1 MTHRTLGRGLGA
13 SPLEGRWCT
22 HRLALAVDSGMEIE
36 PTRLEAFAATLR
48 PRLAGDLR
56 LDALSRALYAT
67 DASLYREPPLG
78 VLVPAH
84 TDDIQ
89 AALEEGAR
97 FGVPVVARGSG
108 SSLAGSA
115 VSGGLV
121 VDTTKHLNHILS
133 VDAEARTATVQP
145 GVVLDDLNRA
155 AAAHGLTFGPDP
167 ASSNRATLGGMLGT
181 NATGTHSIQYGS
193 TVDWTESARV
203 LLHDGSPAAFAALSA
218 EAWDARARQ
227 SGAEGEIYKR
237 VGALLAVHEQAIR
250 RDTPRWWRRA
260 GGYRLERMME
270 APEVDR
276 GPGRAYDGTRNLA
289 HLLAG
294 SEGTLAFATEITVGL
309 TERPPHAAL
318 GVVHFETRASALEAV
333 AGILETGPTA
343 VELFDRIAL
352 ARALDVAEYAP
363 KLHFVQRGPHG
374 ELPGALLIV
383 EYSGESL
390 AACRDGLA
398 GLRRHLGAGAVI
410 TDLEDETRMADVYAV
425 RKVGLGLAMSARLPV
440 QAAAIIEDAA
450 VPVEHLPAYIRELEE
465 VMAEW
470 NVDAV
475 AYAHASAG
483 CLHVR
488 PFLDLRQPREVEA
501 LEAVARGSARLARKY
516 GGVIA
521 SEHGDGRARG
531 ALAEDFYTPALYAAY
546 QATKR
551 AFDPAGRLNPGKI
564 VDVPPLTEA
573 LRMGPDYQTSPVASG
588 LAFYDASGRDIGFN
602 EAVEACNGSAV
613 CRKVGAGTMCP
624 PFMATREEKDS
635 TRGRANALREALSG
649 GLDSLTSPEVAE
661 ALDLCVSCKACQS
674 ECPASVD
681 MAALKTVWQSKKW
694 DEQSPPARTR
704 LFAHLPV
711 VAKRVAGPLAAVAN
725 RINRLPPAR
734 AALAALGIAKKRALP
749 PFATRPF
756 SEREVPAPTGEGPRV
771 ALFAD
776 TFGRFQEP
784 HIPRAALRVL
794 QAAGAR
800 VEVPPY
806 RCCGRTYL
814 SKGFVPHATRL
825 AHRLVETYA
834 PLAEAGVAIVGLEPS
849 CILTLRDEIPRLVQ
863 SDAARAV
870 AKAAVTFEEWC
881 ATHADRL
888 SGLDWRSSPGDAL
901 VHGHC
906 HQKALSTMSASAAC
920 LGAAGFGVSDTKAG
934 CCGVAG
940 SFGYEA
946 EHYDVSI
953 QIAEDRLAP
962 AVRAAPDAVVVAAGT
977 SCREQI
983 EHTTGRRALHPAEA
997 LAERL
1002 G

>member
-1 MTHRTLGRGLGA
+1 MQ
-13 SPLEGRWCT
+13 
-22 HRLALAVDSGMEIE
+22 IE
-36 PTRLEAFAATLR
+36 PARLDEFAAAVR
-48 PRLAGDLR
+48 PRIAGDLR
-56 LDALSRALYAT
+56 LDALSAALYAT

-78 VLVPAH
+78 VLVPRH
-84 TDDIQ
+84 VDDVQ
-89 AALEEGAR
+89 AAIEEGAR

-121 VDTTKHLNHILS
+121 VDTTKHLRQIVA

-155 AAAHGLTFGPDP
+155 AAVHGLTFGPDP

-193 TVDWTESARV
+193 VVDWVEAADV
-203 LLHDGSPAAFAALSA
+203 LLADGTPATFGPLDAAS
-218 EAWDARARQ
+218 WTARTQA
-227 SGAEGEIYKR
+227 GGTEGEVVRR
-237 VGALLAVHEQAIR
+237 VDALLRVHEHAIR
-250 RDTPRWWRRA
+250 QDTPRWWRRA

-276 GPGRAYDGTRNLA
+276 GPGRPWDGTRNLA

-318 GVVHFETRASALEAV
+318 GVVHFPSRASALEAV
-333 AGILETGPTA
+333 AGIMETGPTA

-352 ARALDVAEYAP
+352 ERALDVTEYAP
-363 KLHFVQRGPHG
+363 KLHFVQRGTHG
-374 ELPGALLIV
+374 ELPAALLIV

-390 AACRDGLA
+390 LECRDGLA
-398 GLRRHLGAGAVI
+398 GLRRHLGPGAVI
-410 TDLEDETRMADVYAV
+410 TDLEEEKRMADVYAV

-450 VPVEHLPAYIRELEE
+450 VPVEHLPAYIRELEG
-465 VMAEW
+465 VLAEW
-470 NVDAV
+470 DVDAV

-488 PFLDLRQPREVEA
+488 PFLDLREPRQVEA

-551 AFDPAGRLNPGKI
+551 AFDPHGRLNPGKI

-573 LRMGPDYQTSPVASG
+573 LRMGPDYRSRSVATA
-588 LAFYDASGRDIGFN
+588 LTFPDARGRDVGFA

-613 CRKVGAGTMCP
+613 CRKTDVGTMCP

-635 TRGRANALREALSG
+635 TRGRGNALREALSG
-649 GLDSLTSPEVAE
+649 GLPSLTGPEVAE
-661 ALDLCVSCKACQS
+661 ALDLCVSCKACKA

-681 MAALKTVWQSKKW
+681 MAALKTVWL
-694 DEQSPPARTR
+694 EQTYKEKGPSARAR
-704 LFAHLPV
+704 LFAHLPA
-711 VAKRVAGPLAAVAN
+711 VARRVAGPLAAVAN
-725 RINRLPPAR
+725 RVNALPPAR
-734 AALAALGIAKKRALP
+734 AALARLGIARERALP

-756 SEREVPAPTGEGPRV
+756 KSSEAGRPATDPDAPRV
-771 ALFAD
+771 ALYVD

-784 HIPRAALRVL
+784 SIPRAALRVL
-794 QAAGAR
+794 QAAGAS
-800 VEVPPY
+800 VEVPEY

-814 SKGFVPHATRL
+814 SKGFVPHAERL
-825 AHRLVETYA
+825 ARRLVDAYA
-834 PLAEAGVAIVGLEPS
+834 PLARAGVMIVGLEPS
-849 CILTLRDEIPRLVQ
+849 CILTLRDEVPRLVPGE
-863 SDAARAV
+863 DAQAV
-870 AKAAVTFEEWC
+870 AAAAVTFEEWC
-881 ATHADRL
+881 DAHADRL
-888 SGLDWRSSPGDAL
+888 AALDWRTPAGSSDTAL

-906 HQKALSTMSASAAC
+906 HQKALSRMSASWGC
-920 LGAAGFGVSDTKAG
+920 LGAAGLSVAETDAG

-953 QIAEDRLAP
+953 AIAEDRLAP
-962 AVRAAPDAVVVAAGT
+962 SVRANPGAVVVAAGT

-983 EHTTGRRALHPAEA
+983 EHTTGRTALHPAEV
-997 LAERL
+997 LASRL

>member
-1 MTHRTLGRGLGA
+1 ME
-13 SPLEGRWCT
+13 LEP
-22 HRLALAVDSGMEIE
+22 A
-36 PTRLEAFAATLR
+36 RLEAFAAAVR

-56 LDALSRALYAT
+56 LDALSKALYAT

-78 VLVPAH
+78 VLIPKHA
-84 TDDIQ
+84 DDVQ
-89 AALEEGAR
+89 AALEAAAQY
-97 FGVPVVARGSG
+97 GVPLAARGSG

-121 VDTTKHLNHILS
+121 VDTTKHLGAIVAL
-133 VDAEARTATVQP
+133 DAEARTATVQP

-155 AAAHGLTFGPDP
+155 AAVHGLTIGPDP

-181 NATGTHSIQYGS
+181 NATGTHSIQYGAV
-193 TVDWTESARV
+193 VDWTESARV
-203 LLHDGSPAAFAALSA
+203 LLADGTPADFGALSP
-218 EAWDARARQ
+218 EAWAHQARQ
-227 SGAEGEIYKR
+227 SGTLGDVTKR
-237 VGALLAVHEQAIR
+237 VDALLTVHEHAIR
-250 RDTPRWWRRA
+250 TDTARWWRRA

-276 GPGRAYDGTRNLA
+276 GPGRAWDGTRNLA

-294 SEGTLAFATEITVGL
+294 SEGTLAFATEITLGL
-309 TERPPHAAL
+309 VEKPAHAAL
-318 GVVHFETRASALEAV
+318 GVVHYPSRMGALEAV
-333 AGILETGPTA
+333 EGILETGPTA

-352 ARALDVAEYAP
+352 ERALDVTEYAP
-363 KLHFVQRGPHG
+363 KLHFVQCGPHG
-374 ELPGALLIV
+374 ELPAALLIV
-383 EYSGESL
+383 EYSGASL
-390 AACRDGLA
+390 AECREGLA
-398 GLRRHLGAGAVI
+398 SLRRHLGAGAVI
-410 TDLEDETRMADVYAV
+410 TDLEEEARMADVYAV

-465 VMAEW
+465 AMAADSVE
-470 NVDAV
+470 AV
-475 AYAHASAG
+475 IYAHASAG

-488 PFLDLRQPREVEA
+488 PFLDLRQPQQ
-501 LEAVARGSARLARKY
+501 VAAMERIARASARLAKTY

-531 ALAEDFYTPALYAAY
+531 ALAEEFYSPALYAAY

-551 AFDPAGRLNPGKI
+551 AFDPGGRLNPGKI

-573 LRMGPDYQTSPVASG
+573 LRMGPDYRPSPVATG
-588 LAFYDASGRDIGFN
+588 LAFYDSAGQDIGFTA
-602 EAVEACNGSAV
+602 AVEACNGSAV
-613 CRKVGAGTMCP
+613 CRKTDVGTMCP

-649 GLDSLTSPEVAE
+649 GLDSLTGPEVAE
-661 ALDLCVSCKACQS
+661 ALDLCVSCKACKA

-694 DEQSPPARTR
+694 ETETPSPRTR

-711 VAKRVAGPLAAVAN
+711 VARRVAGPLARVAN
-725 RINRLPPAR
+725 VVNRLPPAR
-734 AALAALGIAKKRALP
+734 AALAAIGVSRERALP
-749 PFATRPF
+749 AFATRPF
-756 SEREVPAPTGEGPRV
+756 SEKEAPTPTGDGPRV

-784 HIPRAALRVL
+784 SIPRAALAVL
-794 QAAGAR
+794 TAAGAR

-806 RCCGRTYL
+806 RCCGRTYV
-814 SKGFVPHATRL
+814 SKGYLPHATRL

-834 PLAEAGVAIVGLEPS
+834 PLAHDGVAIVGLEPS

-863 SDAARAV
+863 SDDARAV
-870 AKAAVTFEEWC
+870 AAAAVTFEEWC
-881 ATHADRL
+881 AAHADRL
-888 SGLDWRSSPGDAL
+888 AALDWAGAGDAL

-906 HQKALSTMSASAAC
+906 HQKALSTMAASHAC
-920 LGAAGFGVSDTKAG
+920 LGAAGLAVSETKAG

-940 SFGYEA
+940 AFGYEA
-946 EHYDVSI
+946 EHYDVSVA
-953 QIAEDRLAP
+953 IAEDRLAP

-997 LAERL
+997 LAARL
-1002 G
+1002 R

>member
-1 MTHRTLGRGLGA
+1 MQIDR
-13 SPLEGRWCT
+13 P
-22 HRLALAVDSGMEIE
+22 RLD
-36 PTRLEAFAATLR
+36 AFAAAVR
-48 PRLAGDLR
+48 PRIAGDLR
-56 LDALSRALYAT
+56 LDALSTALYAT

-78 VLVPAH
+78 VLIPQHA
-84 TDDIQ
+84 DDIQ

-97 FGVPVVARGSG
+97 YGVPIVARGSG

-121 VDTTKHLNHILS
+121 VDTTKHLREIVR

-181 NATGTHSIQYGS
+181 NATGTHSIQYGAV
-193 TVDWTESARV
+193 VDWVESAEV
-203 LLHDGSPAAFAALSA
+203 LLADGTPATFSALTPDAWAAKV
-218 EAWDARARQ
+218 
-227 SGAEGEIYKR
+227 GAAGTEGEILKR
-237 VGALLAVHEQAIR
+237 VDALLKVHEHAIR
-250 RDTPRWWRRA
+250 TDTPRWWRRA
-260 GGYRLERMME
+260 GGYRLERMVE

-276 GPGRAYDGTRNLA
+276 GPGRAWDGTRNLA
-289 HLLAG
+289 QLLAG

-309 TERPPHAAL
+309 TERPAHAAL
-318 GVVHFETRASALEAV
+318 GVVHFPSRAAALEAV
-333 AGILETGPTA
+333 AGIMETDPTA

-352 ARALDVAEYAP
+352 ARALDVTEYAP

-374 ELPGALLIV
+374 ALPGALLIV
-383 EYSGESL
+383 EYSGASMAEV
-390 AACRDGLA
+390 RDGLA
-398 GLRRHLGAGAVI
+398 RLGRHLGPSAVI
-410 TDLEDETRMADVYAV
+410 TRLEEEARMADVYAV

-488 PFLDLRQPREVEA
+488 PFLDLREPQQVEA
-501 LEAVARGSARLARKY
+501 LEAVARGSARLAKKY

-551 AFDPAGRLNPGKI
+551 AFDPTGQLNPGKI

-573 LRMGPDYQTSPVASG
+573 LRMGPDYHARSVSTAMTFPDVT
-588 LAFYDASGRDIGFN
+588 GRDVGFL

-613 CRKVGAGTMCP
+613 CRKTDVGTMCP
-624 PFMATREEKDS
+624 PFMATREEKDA

-649 GLDSLTSPEVAE
+649 GLPSLTGPEVAE
-661 ALDLCVSCKACQS
+661 ALDLCLSCKACKA

-681 MAALKTVWQSKKW
+681 MAALKSVWL
-694 DEQSPPARTR
+694 EQKYKEAGPSARAR
-704 LFAHLPV
+704 LFGFMPQM
-711 VAKRVAGPLAAVAN
+711 AKRVAGPLAAVAN
-725 RINRLPPAR
+725 RVNALAPAR
-734 AALAALGIAKKRALP
+734 AAFARLGVATQRP
-749 PFATRPF
+749 MPTFATKPF
-756 SEREVPAPTGEGPRV
+756 KSSEAGAAPASPEAPRV
-771 ALFAD
+771 ALYVD

-784 HIPRAALRVL
+784 SIPRAALTVL
-794 QAAGAR
+794 QAAGAH
-800 VEVPPY
+800 VEVPAY

-814 SKGFVPHATRL
+814 SKGFVPQAEKL
-825 AHRLVETYA
+825 ARELVTTYA
-834 PLAEAGVAIVGLEPS
+834 PLAKAGVAIVGLEPS
-849 CILTLRDEIPRLVQ
+849 CILTLRDEVPRLVPGD
-863 SDAARAV
+863 DAKAV
-870 AKAAVTFEEWC
+870 AAAAVTFEEWC
-881 ATHADRL
+881 DAHADRL
-888 SGLDWRSSPGDAL
+888 AALDWQTPAGETDMAL

-906 HQKALSTMSASAAC
+906 HQKALSRMSASHAC
-920 LGAAGFGVSDTKAG
+920 LGAAGLSVTESGAG

-953 QIAEDRLAP
+953 AIAEDRLAP
-962 AVRAAPDAVVVAAGT
+962 AVRAAPEAVVVAAGT

-983 EHTTGRRALHPAEA
+983 HHTTGRTALHPAEV
-997 LAERL
+997 LAARL

>member
-1 MTHRTLGRGLGA
+1 MQIDQD
-13 SPLEGRWCT
+13 
-22 HRLALAVDSGMEIE
+22 RLAD
-36 PTRLEAFAATLR
+36 FAAALR

-56 LDALSRALYAT
+56 LGALSRALYAT

-78 VLVPAH
+78 VLIPKHA
-84 TDDIQ
+84 DDIQ
-89 AALEEGAR
+89 AALEEAAR
-97 FGVPVVARGSG
+97 FEVPIVARGSG

-115 VSGGLV
+115 VSAGLV
-121 VDTTKHLNHILS
+121 VDTTKHLREI
-133 VDAEARTATVQP
+133 VRIDPEARTAVIQP
-145 GVVLDDLNRA
+145 GVVLDHLNA
-155 AAAHGLTFGPDP
+155 AAAVHGLTFGPDP

-193 TVDWTESARV
+193 VVDWTESARV
-203 LLHDGSPAAFAALSA
+203 LLQDGTLATFAALA
-218 EAWDARARQ
+218 PEAWAQKARQ
-227 SGAEGEIYKR
+227 SGTEGEVYKR
-237 VGALLAVHEQAIR
+237 VGALLTLHEQAIR
-250 RDTPRWWRRA
+250 QDTPRWWRRA
-260 GGYRLERMME
+260 GGYRLERMIE

-276 GPGRAYDGTRNLA
+276 GPGRRWDGTRNLA

-294 SEGTLAFATEITVGL
+294 SEGTLGIATELTVGL
-309 TERPPHAAL
+309 TERPAHAAL
-318 GVVHFETRASALEAV
+318 GVVHYETRRAALEAV
-333 AGILETGPTA
+333 EGILETGPTA

-352 ARALDVAEYAP
+352 ERALDVTEYAP
-363 KLHFVQRGPHG
+363 KLHFVQRGVQG
-374 ELPGALLIV
+374 ELPAALLIV
-383 EYSGESL
+383 EYSGQTL
-390 AACRDGLA
+390 AECRDGLA
-398 GLRRHLGAGAVI
+398 RLRRHLGAGAVI
-410 TDLEDETRMADVYAV
+410 TDLEEEARMADVYAV

-440 QAAAIIEDAA
+440 QAAAIVEDAA
-450 VPVEHLPAYIRELEE
+450 VPVEHLPAYIRELEAAME
-465 VMAEW
+465 ADG
-470 NVDAV
+470 VDAV
-475 AYAHASAG
+475 VYAHASAG

-488 PFLDLRQPREVEA
+488 PFLDLRQPRQVEA
-501 LEAVARGSARLARKY
+501 MDRIARASARLAKKY

-531 ALAEDFYTPALYAAY
+531 ALAEEFYTPALYAAY

-551 AFDPAGRLNPGKI
+551 AFDPHGRLNPGKI

-573 LRMGPDYQTSPVASG
+573 LRMGPDYRPHPVASG
-588 LAFYDASGRDIGFN
+588 LAFYDAKGKDVGFV

-613 CRKVGAGTMCP
+613 CRKTDVGTMCP

-649 GLDSLTSPEVAE
+649 GLDDLTGPEVAE
-661 ALDLCVSCKACQS
+661 ALDLCVSCKACKA

-694 DEQSPPARTR
+694 EEQKPSARTR

-725 RINRLPPAR
+725 RVNRSGLAKR
-734 AALAALGIAKKRALP
+734 SLAALGVATERDLP
-749 PFATRPF
+749 AFATKPF
-756 SEREVPAPTGEGPRV
+756 SESEAPAPAASGPRV

-784 HIPRAALRVL
+784 EVPRAALRVL
-794 QAAGAR
+794 TAAGAR

-834 PLAEAGVAIVGLEPS
+834 PLARDGVQIVGLEPS
-849 CILTLRDEIPRLVQ
+849 CILTLRDEVPRLVQ
-863 SDAARAV
+863 TEDAQAV
-870 AKAAVTFEEWC
+870 AAAAVTFEEWC
-881 ATHADRL
+881 EAHAARL
-888 SGLDWRSSPGDAL
+888 AALDWRPAPGAAL

-906 HQKALSTMSASAAC
+906 HQKALSRTSASRAC
-920 LGAAGFGVSDTKAG
+920 LGAAGFTVGETGAG

-946 EHYDVSI
+946 EHYDVSLAI
-953 QIAEDRLAP
+953 GEDRLAP
-962 AVRAAPDAVVVAAGT
+962 AVRAAPDATVVAAGT

-983 EHTTGRRALHPAEA
+983 AHTTGRTAVHPAVA
-997 LAERL
+997 LAARL
-1002 G
+1002 K